1 MTAVIWRAAIIAGYV
16 ALAIVVGVAYGSGGL
31 IVLAYFYFL
40 AGSWVVFL
48 IVWGR
53 VARAAGRWN
62 VDRLDPRS
70 SDRR

>member
-1 MTAVIWRAAIIAGYV
+1 MIWRAAIIAAYV
-16 ALAIVVGVAYGSGGL
+16 ALAIVVGVAYGAGGL

-62 VDRLDPRS
+62 VDRLDPPHF
-70 SDRR
+70 DR

>member
-1 MTAVIWRAAIIAGYV
+1 MTAVVWRAAIIACYV
-16 ALAIVVGVAYGSGGL
+16 ALAIVVGVVYGSGGL

-40 AGSWVVFL
+40 AGSLVVFL

-62 VDRLDPRS
+62 IDRLDPRHF
-70 SDRR
+70 DR

>member
-1 MTAVIWRAAIIAGYV
+1 MIWRAAIIAAYV
-16 ALAIVVGVAYGSGGL
+16 ALAIVVGVAYGAGGL

-62 VDRLDPRS
+62 VDRLDPPHI
-70 SDRR
+70 DR